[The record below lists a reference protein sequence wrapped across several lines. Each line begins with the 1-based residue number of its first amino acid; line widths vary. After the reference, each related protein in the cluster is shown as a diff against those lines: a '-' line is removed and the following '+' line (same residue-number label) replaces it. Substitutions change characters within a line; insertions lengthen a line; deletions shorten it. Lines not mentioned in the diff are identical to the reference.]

1 MQSESTQLLTVGETM
16 VLLNPHESGPLNH
29 VVDFRKRIGGAE
41 SNVAIGLA
49 RLGHDATWVS
59 RLGDRP
65 LGRYVRDT
73 IRGAGVRTQ
82 VTFDSEHP
90 TGLMFKERRS
100 EEPRV
105 FYYRENA
112 AASQLSPA
120 DLPSDLLKSARYL
133 HVTGITPALSASCR
147 ELILDA
153 VARANEYDV
162 TVSFDPNLRFTL
174 WDEDAMRETLHPLI
188 AQCDIVLPGRTEGSV
203 LVDRKDPEAIGERMR
218 DLGASEIVV
227 KLGAEGAYLTTD
239 GVSEQVAGHEVE
251 TVDTVGAGDGF
262 AAGYLSGRLDGLD
275 PVDATRRAN
284 AVGALATTVTGD
296 IEALPTRDE
305 LSQFLEGEPE
315 RNR

>member
-1 MQSESTQLLTVGETM
+1 MQTESTQLLTVGETM

-59 RLGDRP
+59 RLGNGP

-73 IRGAGVRTQ
+73 IRGAGVRTR

-100 EEPRV
+100 VEPRV

-112 AASQLSPA
+112 AASQLSPT
-120 DLPSDLLKSARYL
+120 DLPSELLKSARYL

-147 ELILDA
+147 ELIVDA
-153 VARANEYDV
+153 IKRATEHDV
-162 TVSFDPNLRFTL
+162 IVSFDPNLRFRL
-174 WDEDAMRETLHPLI
+174 WDEDAMRETLRPLI
-188 AQCDIVLPGRTEGSV
+188 AQCDIVLPGQTEGSV
-203 LVDRKDPEAIGERMR
+203 LVDREDPEAIGTRMR
-218 DLGASEIVV
+218 DLGASEVVV
-227 KLGAEGAYLTTD
+227 KLGADGAYLTAD
-239 GVSEQVAGHEVE
+239 GVSERVPGNEVE
-251 TVDTVGAGDGF
+251 PVDTVGAGDGF

-275 PVDATRRAN
+275 PIEATRRAN

-296 IEALPTRDE
+296 IEALPTRDT
-305 LSQFLEGEPE
+305 LSTFLGSETE
-315 RNR
+315 RSR